1 VTLIVEAYR
10 RDPESGAMIDLGYE
24 AGEQLAGFE
33 NWRHIVWGAAVM
45 RDLGMTLL
53 PSLTTISEIHAEGA
67 DLDRL
72 EAELG
77 LVAAHLSRIT
87 EATGVNPDTFGRRIA
102 NLRAAVARARQVEG
116 GSGGVYIG

>member
-10 RDPESGAMIDLGYE
+10 RDPESGAMIDLDYE

-45 RDLGMTLL
+45 QDLGLTLL
-53 PSLTTISEIHAEGA
+53 PSLTTRSEIHAEGA
-67 DLDRL
+67 DLDIL
-72 EAELG
+72 EAELD
-77 LVAAHLSRIT
+77 LVAADLPRIT
-87 EATGVNPDTFGRRIA
+87 AVTGVNPDTFGRRIA
-102 NLRAAVARARQVEG
+102 NMRAAVMRARQVED